1 AVPILGCHVC
11 GTQQLYEGKYY
22 NCEVWKEFMPDP
34 TKTNGVMSLSDR
46 FDTFAQMVEGI
57 VLRGIEHPACEL
69 KRTVTLSKDDLTD
82 RLDFVRLIQGLA
94 NSHAGTEC
102 LVVIGADQ

>member
-1 AVPILGCHVC
+1 
-11 GTQQLYEGKYY
+11 
-22 NCEVWKEFMPDP
+22 MPDP
-34 TKTNGVMSLSDR
+34 MNPHNATSLAQR
-46 FDTFAQMVEGI
+46 FDTFAQTVEGI

-82 RLDFVRLIQGLA
+82 RLDFVKLIQGLA

-102 LVVIGADQ
+102 LIVIGADQKEKKFFEVSNRSEERRVGKECR